1 MAKYFAE
8 MLSEHQ
14 KFIKEQHMF
23 FVATAPLGAEGHVN
37 LSPKGYDT
45 LRILSSTEIAYL
57 DLTGS
62 GNETSG
68 HISENGRITFMFC
81 AFEGPPV
88 ILRLYGSGKVILPDT
103 EEWEQMVGHFEMMP
117 GARQI
122 ILAEIHKVQTSCG
135 YSIPF
140 MNYSGER
147 ETLIRS
153 NLKKNETELENYLR
167 EKNSSTIDGTLTPLG
182 KKLSNDSKTNY

>member
-1 MAKYFAE
+1 MAKYFPE

-14 KFIKEQHMF
+14 KFIKKQHLF
-23 FVATAPLGAEGHVN
+23 FIASAPLDAEGHVN

-68 HISENGRITFMFC
+68 HISENARITFMFC
-81 AFEGPPV
+81 AFEGPPL

-103 EEWEQMVGHFEMMP
+103 EEWDQMIGHFEMMP

-122 ILAEIHKVQTSCG
+122 ILAKIHKVQTSCG

-140 MNYSGER
+140 MTYSSER

-153 NLKKNETELENYLR
+153 NIKKDEAELENYLR
-167 EKNSSTIDGTLTPLG
+167 EKNSSTIDGILTPLG
-182 KKLSNDSKTNY
+182 KKLSNDSKTT